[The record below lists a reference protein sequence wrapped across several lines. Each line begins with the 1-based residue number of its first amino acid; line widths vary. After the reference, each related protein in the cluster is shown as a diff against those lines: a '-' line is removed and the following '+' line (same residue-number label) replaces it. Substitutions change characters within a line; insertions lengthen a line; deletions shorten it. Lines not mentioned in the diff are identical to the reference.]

1 MINKIVDTRKNLRNR
16 LDQFVQLWTGESND
30 LNIFTP
36 EIVMEAFQYGHV
48 VGADQIKATFVKDI
62 ANHQLTI
69 RPENVYIAG
78 QGSKATISTYLIG
91 NLDNKDDHLTFQ
103 GTLVLDLIK
112 NEHEWLI
119 NEIRLVH
126 GTDNHLTLPHW
137 KQSFNYRRFW
147 QPNDP
152 TSVIISEF
160 DSPWKKYPHNEFAPT
175 DKVQQIQDL
184 FSKYAWGI
192 DQADWGNLSD
202 VFAED
207 AESEL
212 MPMGHQIGRRN
223 VFGQL
228 RQFRLASQYLHHIGR
243 VLNVDFT
250 TEKTA
255 DIFLGRLIS
264 EQDIEK
270 KSGQRLYGAYY
281 EIKARLEDDG
291 KWRFTFMNYQPR
303 WFTYKED

>member
-1 MINKIVDTRKNLRNR
+1 MTNEIINTRQKIRKR
-16 LDQFVQLWTGESND
+16 LDQFIQLWTGKSDD
-30 LNIFTP
+30 LSIFTSKI
-36 EIVMEAFQYGHV
+36 EMNAFQYGHV
-48 VGADQIKATFVKDI
+48 TGANQIKTTLAKDI
-62 ANHQLTI
+62 INHQLTI
-69 RPENVYIAG
+69 RPENIYIAG
-78 QGSKATISTYLIG
+78 QGNKATISTYLIG

-103 GTLVLDLIK
+103 GTMILDLIK
-112 NEHEWLI
+112 AESNWLI
-119 NEIRLVH
+119 NKIQLIH
-126 GTDNHLTLPHW
+126 GTDNHLTLHHW

-147 QPNDP
+147 QPSDP
-152 TSVIISEF
+152 TAVIISEF

-175 DKVQQIQDL
+175 DRKQQIQDL

-192 DQADWGNLSD
+192 DQADWDNLSD

-207 AESEL
+207 AESDL

-243 VLNVDFT
+243 VLNIDFT
-250 TEKTA
+250 TDKTA
-255 DIFLGRLIS
+255 DVFLGRLIS

-281 EIKARLEDDG
+281 EIKTRLEDDR
-291 KWRFTFMNYQPR
+291 KWRFTFMSYQPR